1 MEGES
6 IRFALSFFNMSM
18 KKLVFASHNKHKAQ
32 EIANLLNSEYEIST
46 LDEIG
51 LTEEIAET
59 AETLEGN
66 ALIKARY
73 VYEKTCC
80 DCFADDTGLIV
91 DAIGGAPGVYS
102 ARFAGEDGN
111 AERNMAKL
119 LAMMDGKDN
128 RAARFKT
135 VVVYISDGKEY
146 VFDGIVE
153 GEITTEKHGNEG
165 FGYDPVFA
173 PVEAGGKTFAEMT
186 LDEKNLIS
194 HRARAVKK
202 FVEFLKGRN

>member
-73 VYEKTCC
+73 VYEKTRC

>member
-73 VYEKTCC
+73 VYEKTRC

-153 GEITTEKHGNEG
+153 GEITTEKRGNEG

>member
-1 MEGES
+1 
-6 IRFALSFFNMSM
+6 MSM

-73 VYEKTCC
+73 VYEKTRC

>member
-1 MEGES
+1 
-6 IRFALSFFNMSM
+6 M

-73 VYEKTCC
+73 VYEKTRC

-153 GEITTEKHGNEG
+153 GEITMEKHGNEG